1 MWRLALR
8 PALLILAFLV
18 GLAAHAALAGGDPS
32 LALADQV
39 PSVERA
45 REHEWHKLYEAAGMS
60 GDPDLQRLVYARL
73 ACMKSD
79 GRAEARLAEPATVEA
94 VCEERGGGTYPADGT
109 FDRFAR
115 EHLEWS
121 LKNLSFVREVSTAE
135 RARNYMNSHR

>member
-8 PALLILAFLV
+8 PALLIFAFLI
-18 GLAAHAALAGGDPS
+18 GFAAHAALVGGDPS

-39 PSVERA
+39 PPVERA

-60 GDPDLQRLVYARL
+60 GDADLQRLVYARL
-73 ACMKSD
+73 ACMRPD
-79 GRAEARLAEPATVEA
+79 GTAEARLPEPAGGEA
-94 VCEERGGGTYPADGT
+94 VCEERGGGVYPPDGT

-135 RARNYMNSHR
+135 RARDYVNSHR

>member
-8 PALLILAFLV
+8 PALSLLAFLV

-60 GDPDLQRLVYARL
+60 GDADLQRLVYVRL
-73 ACMKSD
+73 ACMRPD
-79 GRAEARLAEPATVEA
+79 GTAEARLQEPAGGEG
-94 VCEERGGGTYPADGT
+94 VCEEGGGGVYRADGT

-115 EHLEWS
+115 EHLGWS
-121 LKNLSFVREVSTAE
+121 LKNLSFVREVGTAK
-135 RARNYMNSHR
+135 RAREYVNSHR